1 MLTKNDVKHARK
13 QIEFQVSSLENAV
26 CRSLYYE
33 GVHVSLLPARL
44 KLWFF
49 LLFNKKWN
57 FGAVTNLVKS
67 EKTLES

>member
-1 MLTKNDVKHARK
+1 MLTENDVRHARK

-33 GVHVSLLPARL
+33 GVHVSLLPVRL
-44 KLWFF
+44 KLWGVFF
-49 LLFNKKWN
+49 LNKKWN

-67 EKTLES
+67 EKTVES